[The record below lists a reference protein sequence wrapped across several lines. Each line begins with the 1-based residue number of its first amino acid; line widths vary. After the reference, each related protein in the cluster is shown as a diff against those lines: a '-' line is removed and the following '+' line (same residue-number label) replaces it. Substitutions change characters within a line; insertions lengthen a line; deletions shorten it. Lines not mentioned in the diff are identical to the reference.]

1 MCFLG
6 TWAIRWC
13 ERIQEKIFSSCFRC
27 LERKLI
33 PFILKLCAFIRCLP
47 FEYWRKQTNVFPTNA
62 LEERHGTSS
71 SVNDEAVQKVREAH
85 PCMQRLNRL
94 ENLLEEINKKPAEI
108 PAEKDQM
115 LLQSMDRIK
124 SVEVDLDKTK
134 RVRFISETCRTLS
147 LECPLI
153 MFHCQQVL
161 HATVLKQLEIAEL
174 LENLKESRFH
184 VSIT

>member
-1 MCFLG
+1 
-6 TWAIRWC
+6 
-13 ERIQEKIFSSCFRC
+13 
-27 LERKLI
+27 
-33 PFILKLCAFIRCLP
+33 
-47 FEYWRKQTNVFPTNA
+47 
-62 LEERHGTSS
+62 
-71 SVNDEAVQKVREAH
+71 
-85 PCMQRLNRL
+85 MQRLNRL

-134 RVRFISETCRTLS
+134 RVRCISEMCRTLS